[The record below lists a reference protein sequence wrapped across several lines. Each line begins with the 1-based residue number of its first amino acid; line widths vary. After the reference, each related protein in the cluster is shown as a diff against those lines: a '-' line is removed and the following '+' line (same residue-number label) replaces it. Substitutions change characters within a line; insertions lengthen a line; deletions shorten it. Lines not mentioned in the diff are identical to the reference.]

1 MFNDFKKLQCF
12 IVLAEELH
20 FARAAERLFMTQ
32 PPLSRQIRLLEE
44 AIGVRLFERSSRLVR
59 LTEAGAFFLQS
70 ARQMVAIAEQSVD
83 TARRIQSGHAG
94 RVTLGFT
101 AVSGYH
107 LIPELLA
114 RAQRELPGIEIVLKE
129 MVTSE
134 QVDALQ
140 SGALALALMRP
151 TIAAQADLIH
161 CRYHQEPMLL
171 ALPGSHP
178 LAQQAHILPEHLRQQ
193 SMITYAP
200 NEGRYFYEMTQE
212 ILADVSPQPTFVQHV
227 GQTHSI
233 LALVSREFGIAL
245 VPSSA
250 RYLGISNVVFRPLW
264 SGAKQAETWIV
275 WRDKPGSAAEAMLR
289 AFIVGDKGDT
299 V

>member
-12 IVLAEELH
+12 IALAEELH

-44 AIGVRLFERSSRLVR
+44 ATGVRLFERNSRLVR
-59 LTEAGAFFLQS
+59 LTEAGTFFLQS

-101 AVSGYH
+101 AVSGYY
-107 LIPELLA
+107 LVPELLA
-114 RAQRELPGIEIVLKE
+114 RAQQALPGIEIVLKE

-151 TIAAQADLIH
+151 TIAAQPGLIH
-161 CRYHQEPMLL
+161 HRYHREPMLL
-171 ALPGSHP
+171 ALPDSHP
-178 LAQQAHILPEHLRQQ
+178 LAQQAQILPEHLRQQ
-193 SMITYAP
+193 PMITYAP
-200 NEGRYFYEMTQE
+200 NEGRYFYEMTLE
-212 ILADVSPQPTFVQHV
+212 IMADVSPQPIFVQHIS
-227 GQTHSI
+227 QTHSI
-233 LALVSREFGIAL
+233 MALVSRGFGMAL
-245 VPSSA
+245 VPASA
-250 RYLGISNVVFRPLW
+250 RYLGISGVAFRPLW
-264 SGAKQAETWIV
+264 PDARQAETWIA
-275 WRDKPGSAAEAMLR
+275 WREQAGSAAEERLR
-289 AFIVGDKGDT
+289 EFIVGELG
-299 V
+299 